1 MGQKVHPVGF
11 RLGLY
16 EDWQAHWFARKSY
29 GVDLLEDFQI
39 RKFLKDRLN
48 VSDIARIVIDKAVDS
63 VRVVIHA
70 VRPGTIIGKKGQGIE
85 QMRIELG
92 KMLKKTVEISV
103 QEVKSPETNA
113 RLVAESIADQLEKR
127 VSFKRLM
134 KKAGQA
140 AMKSGAK
147 GIKICV
153 SGRIGGAEIARIEW
167 LRLGS
172 VPLHTLRANI
182 DYALAEALTTY
193 GLIGIKV
200 WICKGE
206 YALGPTAMRG

>member
-11 RLGLY
+11 RLGIY
-16 EDWQAHWFARKSY
+16 EDWQAHWFAKKSY
-29 GVDLLEDFQI
+29 GKEVLEDFQI
-39 RKFLKDRLN
+39 RKFLKARLSI
-48 VSDIARIVIDKAVDS
+48 VDTARVVIDKAVDS
-63 VRVVIHA
+63 VRVTIHT
-70 VRPGTIIGKKGQGIE
+70 VRPGMIIGKKGQGID
-85 QMRIELG
+85 QL
-92 KMLKKTVEISV
+92 KADLSKLLKKGVEVSI
-103 QEVKSPETNA
+103 QEVKSPETHA
-113 RLVAESIADQLEKR
+113 RLVAESIAEQLEKR

-140 AMKSGAK
+140 AMKSGVK
-147 GIKICV
+147 GIKICI
-153 SGRIGGAEIARIEW
+153 SGRVGGAEIARIEW

-193 GLIGIKV
+193 GIIGIKV

-206 YALGPTAMRG
+206 YHLGSTMLRG

>member
-1 MGQKVHPVGF
+1 MGQKVHPIGF
-11 RLGLY
+11 RLGLF
-16 EDWQAHWFARKSY
+16 EDWQAHWFAKKGY
-29 GVDLLEDFQI
+29 GAEVMEDFQI

-48 VSDIARIVIDKAVDS
+48 ISDVARIVIDKAVDN
-63 VRVVIHA
+63 VRITIHA
-70 VRPGTIIGKKGQGIE
+70 VRPGMIIGKKGQGIE
-85 QMRIELG
+85 QL
-92 KMLKKTVEISV
+92 KLDLYKLLKKNVEISV
-103 QEVKSPETNA
+103 QEIKTPEINA
-113 RLVAESIADQLEKR
+113 RLVAESIADQLTKR
-127 VSFKRLM
+127 VSYKRLT
-134 KKAGQA
+134 KKAGFA

-147 GIKICV
+147 GIKICI

-206 YALGPTAMRG
+206 YPAIATSMRG